1 VKSLE
6 SGLSDAQ
13 RQLKRALDVT
23 DMYQQKD
30 EQKGIELL
38 KMQQNL
44 VRNSSRPKQLNC
56 LSNLDIRIK

>member
-6 SGLSDAQ
+6 CSLSDAQ

-23 DMYQQKD
+23 DMYQQKN
-30 EQKGIELL
+30 EQKGVDLL

-44 VRNSSRPKQLNC
+44 VRNLV
-56 LSNLDIRIK
+56 D